1 MSPVFEKIVAG
12 TDGSDTA
19 WLALAHAADLAERL
33 DAELTVVSAH
43 SAEDS
48 DRGSAPLPQTE
59 AGIAS
64 AALRDV
70 ESAYRSRVRLRTKAA
85 RGSAA
90 DVLIQLAQT
99 EGYDLI
105 VVGNRGLSGTSWLS
119 PASIP
124 GRVSH
129 RSPVAVLIV
138 DTVGRQ
144 EPGYR
149 RILVGTDG
157 SATAAKA
164 VDAARALAEDL
175 GAELAL
181 ATASGT
187 DESGRRTLEALG
199 AAWPGVPTHVVSG
212 DPVQALDDLAKS
224 GGYDLLV
231 VGNKGMGGPRRILG
245 SVPAKLARRGSI
257 SLLIINTTG

>member
-1 MSPVFEKIVAG
+1 MSPVFERILAG

-43 SAEDS
+43 SAERS
-48 DRGSAPLPQTE
+48 EGGSASVPEPE
-59 AGIAS
+59 AVIAG

-70 ESAYRSRVRLRTKAA
+70 ESAYRSRVRLRTRAA

-90 DVLIQLAQT
+90 DVLVHLAET
-99 EGYDLI
+99 EGHDLI
-105 VVGNRGLSGTSWLS
+105 VVGNRGLTGTSWLH

-129 RSPVAVLIV
+129 RAPVAVLIV

-149 RILVGTDG
+149 RILAGTDG

-164 VDAARALAEDL
+164 VEAGRALAEDL

-181 ATASGT
+181 ATASGSET
-187 DESGRRTLEALG
+187 SGRRTLEALG
-199 AAWPGVPTHVVSG
+199 AAWPGVPAHVVSG
-212 DPVQALDDLAKS
+212 DPVQALGDLAES

-245 SVPAKLARRGSI
+245 SVPAKLARRGSV
-257 SLLIINTTG
+257 SLLIVNTAG

>member
-1 MSPVFEKIVAG
+1 VFERILAG

-19 WLALAHAADLAERL
+19 WLALAHAADLAEKL
-33 DAELTVVSAH
+33 NAELTVVSAH
-43 SAEDS
+43 SAE
-48 DRGSAPLPQTE
+48 GSGGAAPVPQPE
-59 AGIAS
+59 AVIAS

-70 ESAYRSRVRLRTKAA
+70 ESAYGTRVRLRTRAA
-85 RGSAA
+85 PGSAA
-90 DVLIQLAQT
+90 DVLVRVAET

-105 VVGNRGLSGTSWLS
+105 VVGNRGLAGTSWLS

-129 RSPVAVLIV
+129 RAPVAVLIV
-138 DTVGRQ
+138 NTVGRQ

-157 SATAAKA
+157 SATAARA
-164 VDAARALAEDL
+164 VDSGRALAAAL

-181 ATASGT
+181 GTASSS
-187 DESGRRTLEALG
+187 ESTARRTLEALG
-199 AAWPGVPTHVVSG
+199 ANWPGVPAHVVTG
-212 DPVQALDDLAKS
+212 DPVQGLDDLAKS

-245 SVPAKLARRGSI
+245 SVPAKLARRGST